1 MKMTNIIKAGAAVLL
16 LAAGTSAF
24 AEDGRSIIKQVLDV
38 KDPAFTH
45 ALITMELIE
54 KDGTVS
60 ESRTIEEYGRSK
72 DGLASA
78 VMAFKSPASVKDT
91 RFLQIENKGK
101 ADDKW
106 IYLPALRTT
115 RRIASSQGSQSF
127 MGTDATYDDM
137 STREI
142 DDDTHELLGNETKN
156 GFDCWKIKST
166 PVDAGSSQYQYRI
179 QWIDKKTL
187 IPVYAE
193 MYDKKGNL
201 VKVLTVEKL
210 ENVSGYN
217 IPKVDVLKNV
227 QTGHS
232 TRLSITQIVL
242 DKPIPD
248 RVFTESFLNTGK

>member
-1 MKMTNIIKAGAAVLL
+1 MKMTNIIKAGAAALL

-24 AEDGRSIIKQVLDV
+24 AEDGRSVIKQVLDV
-38 KDPAFTH
+38 KDPSFNH
-45 ALITMELIE
+45 SLVTMELIE
-54 KDGTVS
+54 KDGSVS
-60 ESRTIEEYGRSK
+60 ESRTVEEYGRSR

-78 VMAFKSPASVKDT
+78 VMIFRSPASVKDT
-91 RFLQIENKGK
+91 RFLQIENKDK

-137 STREI
+137 STREL
-142 DDDTHELLGNETKN
+142 DDDTHELLGEETKN
-156 GFDCWKIKST
+156 GFNCWKIKST
-166 PVDAGSSQYQYRI
+166 PVDADSSQYQYRI

-187 IPVYAE
+187 IPIYAE

-201 VKVLTVEKL
+201 IKVLTVEKL

-217 IPKVDVLKNV
+217 IPKVDVLTNV
-227 QTGHS
+227 QSGHS
-232 TRLSITQIVL
+232 TRLTITRIVL